1 LEIAVKVFISHS
13 SAETWIAR
21 KICEDV
27 MGLGIDVFLDNKDVQ
42 TGDDFDIKTN
52 EHIRESDE
60 IVILVSQTALRSN
73 WVMIECGAAR
83 ALCKRL
89 VPILIDVAPN
99 ELPQPINRH
108 LARDLNQ
115 IDTYYRELRQRLE
128 SGVSPQQPVILPVA
142 PPIGPPRPLEVGDR
156 VAITDRPRDPDEF
169 PVLSEDMRRYLGMT
183 AIITALGWVGEDR
196 PTYRLDVDD
205 GTFYW
210 AERWLHR
217 LDGGTGTAP
226 GVV

>member
-1 LEIAVKVFISHS
+1 MKVFISHS

-21 KICEDV
+21 KVCEDI
-27 MGLGIDVFLDNKDVQ
+27 MRLGIDVFLDNKDIQ
-42 TGDDFDIKTN
+42 TGDDFDGKTN
-52 EHIRESDE
+52 EHILDSDE
-60 IVILVSQTALRSN
+60 IIVLVSQAALRSN

-83 ALCKRL
+83 VLRKRL

-115 IDTYYRELRQRLE
+115 VERYYDELLQRLE
-128 SGVSPQQPVILPVA
+128 NGVSPQQPIILPAA
-142 PPIGPPRPLEVGDR
+142 PPSDRLRPLKVGDQ
-156 VAITDRPRDPDEF
+156 VSITDRPRGPDEF

-183 AIITALGWVGEDR
+183 ATITALGGAGEDR

-210 AERWLHR
+210 AERWLIWP
-217 LDGGTGTAP
+217 DGGSAAS
-226 GVV
+226 GVL